1 MHEIMGFI
9 WPMMAAS
16 AEGMMWFWIIVVLVI
31 IGRGKILPSEKAI
44 VIDRQ
49 GQYKMNLAP
58 GLNLAQPFI
67 EAIANQVPLRED
79 TNQNGLLL
87 CFEVRDKNIASRKQP
102 FYLLKV
108 SLQNGYLSFDAR
120 PAPHEPLLPDTASFT
135 YDSKAMMDDAENAIH
150 AVAKSWGIGLH
161 RIKFEA

>member
-16 AEGMMWFWIIVVLVI
+16 AEGMMWFWLIVILLI

-44 VIDRQ
+44 IIDRK
-49 GQYKMNLAP
+49 GQYKMGLAP

-67 EAIANQVPLRED
+67 EAIAKQLTLHADVCRS
-79 TNQNGLLL
+79 GLMRS
-87 CFEVRDKNIASRKQP
+87 FKVRDKNIASRKRP
-102 FYLLKV
+102 FYLLQI

-120 PAPHEPLLPDTASFT
+120 HAPQDTVLSNTTLFEYHDQT
-135 YDSKAMMDDAENAIH
+135 MTDDVENAIH
-150 AVAKSWGIGLH
+150 AVAKLWSIDLH
-161 RIKFEA
+161 RIN

>member
-1 MHEIMGFI
+1 MHEIMSFI

-16 AEGMMWFWIIVVLVI
+16 AEVMIWVLIIVILIV
-31 IGRGKILPSEKAI
+31 IGRGKILPSEKPLI
-44 VIDRQ
+44 IERK
-49 GQYKMNLAP
+49 GQYKMDLAP

-67 EAIANQVPLRED
+67 EAIAKQVPLRED
-79 TNQNGLLL
+79 SSHNEQIL

-120 PAPHEPLLPDTASFT
+120 PAPPEPVFSDTTSFASNGRT
-135 YDSKAMMDDAENAIH
+135 MMDDVEDAIH
-150 AVAKSWGIGLH
+150 AVAKLWGIGLH
-161 RIKFEA
+161 RIN